1 MDETGTRGISKTHD
15 HRQVFAHLSTGL
27 SFKIGQ
33 RSPDVRRKLYIPP
46 EMSDNSDILAR
57 SWVDCCQFVTNDV
70 EGARHACRCTSDHGW
85 LCIHRAGCHNRHS
98 HRTVIAACEYHQ
110 PGGAS
115 DRRVRLRRQYSC
127 EPAIE
132 VIGRESRNLEHVA
145 GEQVQA
151 YEGV

>member
-1 MDETGTRGISKTHD
+1 LTAAASVDETGTLAISKTHD

-70 EGARHACRCTSDHGW
+70 EDSIPAT
-85 LCIHRAGCHNRHS
+85 AGPLDAITCQKRPIVFL
-98 HRTVIAACEYHQ
+98 RTQ
-110 PGGAS
+110 F
-115 DRRVRLRRQYSC
+115 RLRF
-127 EPAIE
+127 
-132 VIGRESRNLEHVA
+132 GRAKDFGR
-145 GEQVQA
+145 
-151 YEGV
+151 